1 MPKSKQNLA
10 EIKEGSGGSQLVGL
24 IRHFGYNQE
33 VNIELGTV
41 TADAPALKI
50 KIDNMK
56 IELDATDL
64 VVAEHLTAHTR
75 LIQISAL
82 NNANITSHNITTVPT
97 TSYTTFTLG
106 DSDLT
111 VTDATIDYLDELKIG
126 DRVIVA
132 SVNDG
137 QLYIVLDRAV
147 TYGS

>member
-1 MPKSKQNLA
+1 LA
-10 EIKEGSGGSQLVGL
+10 EIKEGSGGSQLVQL

-41 TADAPALKI
+41 TADAPNIRI
-50 KIDNMK
+50 KVDNMK
-56 IELDATDL
+56 IELDAADL

-75 LIQISAL
+75 HIQITASGD
-82 NNANITSHNITTVPT
+82 ANLTSHSITTEPSS
-97 TSYTTFTLG
+97 SYTSFTLNS
-106 DSDLT
+106 SDLT
-111 VTDATIDYLDELKIG
+111 VTDATISYIDELKTG

-147 TYGS
+147 TY